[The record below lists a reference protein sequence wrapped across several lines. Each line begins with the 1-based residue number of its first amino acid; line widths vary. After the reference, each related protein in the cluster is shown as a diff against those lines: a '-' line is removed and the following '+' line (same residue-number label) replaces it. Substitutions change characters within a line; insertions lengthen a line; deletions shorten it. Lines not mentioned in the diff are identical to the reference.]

1 MYTVFN
7 ILNIINKNLLRAAG
21 WGVVTGMA
29 VISII
34 IPYEV
39 FGRYFLG
46 DAPYWSGE
54 LTVFALVWVSMLGA
68 AVGLPRGYQIG
79 MTFFIERLT
88 GGAGRLV
95 RFLGH
100 LVTLVILSV
109 LIIYGFEQTLV
120 NQTQTSA
127 AMQISMAIPYLA
139 VPVGAFLMW
148 LVTLERA
155 IGVLAGIKEEIP
167 SRGE

>member
-1 MYTVFN
+1 MYTIFTT
-7 ILNIINKNLLRAAG
+7 LKMINRNLLRAAG
-21 WGVVTGMA
+21 WGVVAGMA

-79 MTFFIERLT
+79 MTFFIERLSE
-88 GGAGRLV
+88 GAGRLV
-95 RFLGH
+95 RLLGH
-100 LVTLVILSV
+100 LITLVVLSV
-109 LIIYGFEQTLV
+109 LIIYGFDQTLV
-120 NQTQTSA
+120 NLNQTSS

-139 VPVGAFLMW
+139 VPLGAILMW
-148 LVTLERA
+148 LVTLEQA